1 MVGTVDTEENLR
13 SWSSFIGICIAI
25 AGNVLISLALNIQKY
40 SHTRLQREA
49 LRRRTGR
56 PGTSRRRADTAESA
70 GAPGAPGSAG
80 SAGSAGSTGV
90 AVLANGNAA
99 ATDANAG
106 EEAISANEAADIDID
121 NDDSDDDGNDDD
133 ELADEDQPLLSRT
146 SSRLVRRTPRNGLP
160 RGASPP
166 HEMSMLLPP
175 SPNKEVTR
183 FGHQADVSY
192 MTSPYWWLGLTL
204 MFFGEAGNF
213 LAYGA
218 STPGSMGERVCLR
231 ARG

>member
-49 LRRRTGR
+49 LRRRIGR
-56 PGTSRRRADTAESA
+56 PATSRRWADTAGAEAAGTA
-70 GAPGAPGSAG
+70 GAAVRLNGSA
-80 SAGSAGSTGV
+80 T
-90 AVLANGNAA
+90 AA
-99 ATDANAG
+99 AAAADADAD
-106 EEAISANEAADIDID
+106 EEATFANEAADIDID
-121 NDDSDDDGNDDD
+121 SDSDNDNNYDGNDDD
-133 ELADEDQPLLSRT
+133 EPADEDQPLLSRT
-146 SSRLVRRTPRNGLP
+146 SSRLVRRNPRNGLP
-160 RGASPP
+160 RGTSPP
-166 HEMSMLLPP
+166 HEMSTLLPL
-175 SPNKEVTR
+175 SPHKEMAR
-183 FGHQADVSY
+183 LGHQADVSY

-218 STPGSMGERVCLR
+218 VPWLCVCVCVL
-231 ARG
+231 G

>member
-56 PGTSRRRADTAESA
+56 PATSRCWDDTAAAA
-70 GAPGAPGSAG
+70 GAARAAGAAG
-80 SAGSAGSTGV
+80 A
-90 AVLANGNAA
+90 AVRMNGNATAA
-99 ATDANAG
+99 ATADVDAD
-106 EEAISANEAADIDID
+106 EEATFVNEAVDIDID
-121 NDDSDDDGNDDD
+121 SDSDNDNNNDANDDD
-133 ELADEDQPLLSRT
+133 EPADEDQPLLSRT
-146 SSRLVRRTPRNGLP
+146 SSRLVRRNPRNGLP
-160 RGASPP
+160 RGTSPP
-166 HEMSMLLPP
+166 HEMSTLLPLP
-175 SPNKEVTR
+175 PHKEMAR
-183 FGHQADVSY
+183 LGHQADVSY

-218 STPGSMGERVCLR
+218 ASMSMSVCPC
-231 ARG
+231 AFG